1 MSKENPPI
9 LTDSETLKEIVNCLA
24 EHIPIKNQGEC
35 EQQTT
40 QEPKAFGKWWA
51 LVSIGLG
58 VLMFSV
64 DVSIVYISLPTLV
77 EALHTNFATIQW
89 VSLSYLLSITV
100 LLIGVGRLGDMFGK
114 KSLYLGGLIVFT
126 ISSLLCGLAPT
137 VGFLIG
143 FRALQGLG
151 AVFISALGAAIVAEI
166 FADSGRGLAL
176 GIIGAISS
184 LGMVLGPTVGGL
196 LIGLGGWRLI
206 FLVNVPI
213 GLITSLMLVWTV
225 PSSVGNETKQRFDAL
240 GSLMMA
246 VTLSCFALGM
256 TFGQLKGFSS
266 ATALSLL
273 TTSAVGLA
281 CFLVVEARILQPML
295 DLRIFR
301 NLQFSLSLLVGWMMF
316 TVTGGTLFILPF
328 FLELV
333 EHYSTQKVGLLQAVL
348 PIAVGL
354 MEPISGSLSDRL
366 GWRIISLIGLVVMVG
381 GCLAIAT
388 FDSELTLLGYI
399 ARVALLGLGMGIF
412 LTPNNSA
419 IMGGVPQER
428 LGIAS
433 ALLSLCRVLG
443 HMVGIPLLGGLF
455 ATLSVANAKLA
466 PDIHITNAPVE
477 ALISAEHTTFF
488 IAALILMVS
497 VVILFFGMLQDRHD
511 T

>member
-1 MSKENPPI
+1 MVTTSKMS
-9 LTDSETLKEIVNCLA
+9 SEQSNE
-24 EHIPIKNQGEC
+24 P
-35 EQQTT
+35 T
-40 QEPKAFGKWWA
+40 QEPRASGKWWA
-51 LVSIGLG
+51 LLSIGLG

-77 EALHTNFATIQW
+77 EALHTSFATIQW

-151 AVFISALGAAIVAEI
+151 AVFISALGAAIVTEI

-196 LIGLGGWRLI
+196 LIGLGNWRLI

-213 GLITSLMLVWTV
+213 GIVTCLILVCTL
-225 PSSVGNETKQRFDAL
+225 PSSVGSETEQRFDAL
-240 GSLMMA
+240 GSLIMA
-246 VTLSCFALGM
+246 VMLSCFALGM
-256 TFGQLKGFSS
+256 TFGQREGFSS
-266 ATALSLL
+266 PIVLALLSV
-273 TTSAVGLA
+273 AAFGLV

-295 DLRIFR
+295 DLGIFR
-301 NLQFSLSLLVGWMMF
+301 NLQLSLSLLAGWMVYI
-316 TVTGGTLFILPF
+316 VTGSTIFILPF

-348 PIAVGL
+348 PIAVAL
-354 MEPISGSLSDRL
+354 MEPISGILSDRF
-366 GWRIISLIGLVVMVG
+366 GWRIISLIGLVVMVC

-388 FDSELTLLGYI
+388 LDTELTVLGYI
-399 ARVALLGLGMGIF
+399 ARVALLGLGFGIF
-412 LTPNNSA
+412 LSPNNSA

-428 LGIAS
+428 FGIAS

-443 HMVGIPLLGGLF
+443 HMIGIPLLGGLF
-455 ATLSVANAKLA
+455 ATLSIASADIA
-466 PDIHITNAPVE
+466 PDMDVTNAPVE
-477 ALISAEHTTFF
+477 ALISAEHTTFI

-497 VVILFFGMLQDRHD
+497 AMLLIFGMFQDRHGTD
-511 T
+511 ETSLS